1 MSAAAAPAAE
11 ADDGSAQPAS
21 EKEPEMPGPR
31 DESEEE
37 EEEEEEDDEEEE
49 KGGQGRASLTGG
61 IFTSKVFFLPSL
73 GKRCSGLLALGGS
86 RSEWL
91 VQANDVYICQPSV
104 AENWDFFFLYFFP
117 FERLPRLR
125 WRV

>member
-11 ADDGSAQPAS
+11 ADDGPAQPAS

-31 DESEEE
+31 DESEE

-61 IFTSKVFFLPSL
+61 IFTSKVFFLPL
-73 GKRCSGLLALGGS
+73 PWEAVLWVFGARRQQGGVVGSG
-86 RSEWL
+86 E
-91 VQANDVYICQPSV
+91 
-104 AENWDFFFLYFFP
+104 
-117 FERLPRLR
+117 
-125 WRV
+125 